1 MCQLLVES
9 ENCNFLPVFGL
20 ELAIFIYAYKGERP
34 LPDTLPDSNE
44 SMPITL
50 VLVVNQKQLI
60 RCNSETD
67 EILKT

>member
-34 LPDTLPDSNE
+34 LPNSLPNSDKT
-44 SMPITL
+44 MAITL
-50 VLVVNQKQLI
+50 VLVVSHKQLI